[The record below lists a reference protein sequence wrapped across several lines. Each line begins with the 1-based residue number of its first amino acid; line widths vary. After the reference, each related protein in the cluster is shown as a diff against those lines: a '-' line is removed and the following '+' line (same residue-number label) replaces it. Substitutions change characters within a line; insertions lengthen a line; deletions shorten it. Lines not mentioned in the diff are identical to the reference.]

1 MTKQLLFIILFS
13 IGCGWSAVLFA
24 SRAVAQEGQRSDDIE
39 NLFKDDDSQE
49 PVVETGLPAP
59 PPGSDSRN
67 EPGKPPSSQTPST
80 DIRDVSDLVQ
90 LSPFKDIA
98 VISRRFMPKT
108 GRFEIFGGPTAVL
121 NDVFFLNF
129 GLSGRFAYYLQE
141 RYGLEFVA
149 MQLTVSER
157 QVTADL
163 REKRGVTTTTF
174 VAPKNFFGLDFKWTP
189 IYGKMTWLNRKIT
202 PFDLYF
208 SIGAGATTTNQ
219 GGNEPTLHL
228 GTGQVFAL
236 TKSFALRWDL
246 SWNFYQ
252 AKSNVVSS
260 AGGASVG
267 GSTSQY
273 SNIFLTLG
281 ASFFFPEATYR

>member
-1 MTKQLLFIILFS
+1 MTKQLLFIIMFS
-13 IGCGWSAVLFA
+13 TGCGWPAVLFA
-24 SRAVAQEGQRSDDIE
+24 SRAVAQEGQQRSDDIE
-39 NLFKDDDSQE
+39 NLFKDDDTQA
-49 PVVETGLPAP
+49 PVEETGLPSP
-59 PPGSDSRN
+59 PPGVDSRN
-67 EPGKPPSSQTPST
+67 EHGKPPSSSQAPSS

-90 LSPFKDIA
+90 LSPFKDVA
-98 VISRRFMPKT
+98 VISRRFLPKT

-121 NDVFFLNF
+121 NDAFFLNF
-129 GLSGRFAYYLQE
+129 GVSGRFAYYLQE

-157 QVTADL
+157 QVTTDL
-163 REKRGVTTTTF
+163 REKRGVTTTSL

-208 SIGAGATTTNQ
+208 SIGAGSTSTNQ
-219 GGNEPTLHL
+219 GGNEPTIHL

-236 TKSFALRWDL
+236 TKSFALRWDF

-252 AKSNVVSS
+252 AKSNVSGA
-260 AGGASVG
+260 AGG
-267 GSTSQY
+267 TSQY
-273 SNIFLTLG
+273 NNIFLTLG